1 MKYNFAIQHKA
12 SGQLIDYCETKEQV
26 KQWLSNYPV
35 ECIDLNN
42 ASKLSVWCTELGGPY
57 GYGHQEESFC
67 TYGSLKKCIR
77 NLYKWMQQTTRT
89 FGPDARDIKDF
100 FRHCSLTI
108 NGEDKTSW
116 ILKQVEGLSNKTIY
130 A

>member
-42 ASKLSVWCTELGGPY
+42 AKPIASRY
-57 GYGHQEESFC
+57 
-67 TYGSLKKCIR
+67 I
-77 NLYKWMQQTTRT
+77 
-89 FGPDARDIKDF
+89 
-100 FRHCSLTI
+100 TI
-108 NGEDKTSW
+108 NMLMVMVIRRKVSA
-116 ILKQVEGLSNKTIY
+116 LMAV
-130 A
+130 